1 MTSNERFLWVVISH
15 IEIATFSISHYGRC
29 TFASLPYLH
38 NMRCRRTDAVPFLSA
53 KVVRGFWL
61 SKGPKPLGLSGKS
74 PHRWVV
80 FSAKTLCKPAP
91 LPLFCYKKESA
102 YSDLWTHKKNVAM
115 DKQKVNTTSSMNRK
129 GYSSSSH
136 YSINV
141 VKITF
146 WALFA
151 LPSYP

>member
-1 MTSNERFLWVVISH
+1 MRNK
-15 IEIATFSISHYGRC
+15 GDGC
-29 TFASLPYLH
+29 CSLFI
-38 NMRCRRTDAVPFLSA
+38 R
-53 KVVRGFWL
+53 
-61 SKGPKPLGLSGKS
+61 KGSTGLVAFKRSMPLGLFGKS

-80 FSAKTLCKPAP
+80 FSDKTLCKPTP
-91 LPLFCYKKESA
+91 LPLFCYKKDELLRALPEKSA

-115 DKQKVNTTSSMNRK
+115 DKQKGTRRGRPKGKPNTTSSMNRK